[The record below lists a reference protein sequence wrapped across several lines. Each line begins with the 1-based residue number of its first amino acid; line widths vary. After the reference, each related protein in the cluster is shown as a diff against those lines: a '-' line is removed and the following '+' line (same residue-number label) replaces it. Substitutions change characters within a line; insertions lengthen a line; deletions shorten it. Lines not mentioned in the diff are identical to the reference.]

1 LIRRFLQVLDQPV
14 DDTAPETARARLVP
28 RFTIRTLLAMIT
40 LAAIVFV
47 MIGTATRGQYWAWG
61 VTIGLVSVIV
71 TALAHAAWFG
81 IVWMFMRIS
90 HGQSEPFESAV
101 RDAGTSRVP
110 QAVGAG
116 SEMFSVRAS
125 QPEA

>member
-1 LIRRFLQVLDQPV
+1 M
-14 DDTAPETARARLVP
+14 P

-61 VTIGLVSVIV
+61 VTIGLVSVIA

-90 HGQSEPFESAV
+90 HGQEPFESVV
-101 RDAGTSRVP
+101 RDAETSRLP
-110 QAVGAG
+110 KAAGAG
-116 SEMFSVRAS
+116 SKLFSAGAS
-125 QPEA
+125 QPKA